1 MSTAIWQVDWH
12 PTDETHDPVVYT
24 TRHGLAVRSA
34 RGHTIHCRR
43 NHRPT
48 FNRVGLV
55 SNKERLDAI
64 EILSYHL
71 GRDDRWIG
79 IFEDQDVLSPQYMDR
94 IAIPF
99 HKTQWSEILVGCT
112 GLSVQHRSLQTQHRL
127 IAKSTDIKTTVR
139 CMETGAT
146 MPPWDM
152 SSWVSWAVLVA
163 AIATLITTLI
173 VFL

>member
-71 GRDDRWIG
+71 RQDDRWIG

-127 IAKSTDIKTTVR
+127 IAKSTSIKDVTNI
-139 CMETGAT
+139 METGVPERST
-146 MPPWDM
+146 YGWMPRWLWWTLM
-152 SSWVSWAVLVA
+152 AITLTVMVVVA
-163 AIATLITTLI
+163 
-173 VFL
+173 FL